1 MTDRTIIPMP
11 GNRAPRRGSHIPDP
25 AAAFAGDLEAR
36 LRSDA
41 PDLYAGLSKRLTGK
55 PRHVRMTWF
64 SWLADDAR
72 EVLSEIRESPVSHL
86 LVAIAAVTLWTAL
99 ICAPLLIGE
108 WF

>member
-41 PDLYAGLSKRLTGK
+41 PDLYAGLTDRRLTFAET
-55 PRHVRMTWF
+55 VREAFEDRLFCAVVGYVGGCLMTVL
-64 SWLADDAR
+64 LAF
-72 EVLSEIRESPVSHL
+72 
-86 LVAIAAVTLWTAL
+86 VAGACL
-99 ICAPLLIGE
+99 
-108 WF
+108 